1 VGECIRI
8 GLVDADPIFREGVAQ
23 ALRAFADIAIAAE
36 GGTAG
41 DALGMVAD
49 AVADILLV
57 EIGMSDRGVA
67 LAGVIRRAKSEVKVV
82 VLTASNHDDHV
93 VEALRAG
100 AKGYILK
107 NVTRDDL
114 VCAIRSINQG
124 DCYITPALASRLLS
138 RLVAQAGNKSLL
150 ANSKP
155 TGRDDLTCR
164 EQEVLGHLCQG
175 LSNREI
181 AVKLGISV
189 KTIKQHTMLLFSKM
203 GVRNRIE
210 AIVAGEKHF
219 SKTGNPGVAWRQ

>member
-1 VGECIRI
+1 MGKCIRL

-23 ALRAFADIAIAAE
+23 ALRAFTDIAIAAE

-57 EIGMSDRGVA
+57 EIGLSDRGVA
-67 LAGVIRRAKSEVKVV
+67 LARVIRRAKSKVKVV
-82 VLTASNHDDHV
+82 VLTASNHDEHV

-107 NVTRDDL
+107 NVSRDDL
-114 VCAIRSINQG
+114 VCAIRSINRG
-124 DCYITPALASRLLS
+124 DCYVTPALASRLLS
-138 RLVAQAGNKSLL
+138 RLVTQAGHKTLL
-150 ANSKP
+150 ANSER
-155 TGRDDLTCR
+155 TGRADLTCR
-164 EQEVLGHLCQG
+164 EQEVLGYLSQG

-210 AIVAGEKHF
+210 AIVAEQRHF
-219 SKTGNPGVAWRQ
+219 SKIGNPGVA